1 MKKYKNKKKERKK
14 ERRKRKEQ
22 MMKTD
27 VPNTD
32 PARPTNPVRV

>member
-1 MKKYKNKKKERKK
+1 MKKKKMEKERKK
-14 ERRKRKEQ
+14 EKRKEQ

>member
-1 MKKYKNKKKERKK
+1 MKKNKNERKKERKK
-14 ERRKRKEQ
+14 KRKEQ